1 MTTPPMMLVVTTLGR
16 VVPLRRLLDSA
27 VPQLGPDDRIVVV
40 AQGNVAD
47 VQALVDAADTRGRVS
62 ALTSGRGASLGR
74 NTGIAALASA
84 GDDALVMFPNDTT
97 WFPENSIEAIRRLVA
112 DAPGGAVT
120 VSTEIGPRF
129 ALPAPGTTL
138 DTSTV
143 WNVIEMSLVIRLGLL
158 RGVGGFDVSIGS
170 GAATPWQAGEVTD
183 LLMRVLAAE
192 PAIAR
197 RFIWTRAED
206 VYVGGVPESIG
217 LSASERRWK
226 IRAYGRGIG
235 RVLARH
241 PFPLWH
247 RWGFV
252 FAGLLVGLRR
262 GNEYGLTDGLHAFV
276 GRLEGVLGRALGST
290 RLTAVRR

>member
-1 MTTPPMMLVVTTLGR
+1 MTSPPIVLVVTTLGR
-16 VVPLRRLLDSA
+16 VVPLRRLLESV
-27 VPQLGPDDRIVVV
+27 VPQLDAGDRIVVV
-40 AQGNVAD
+40 AQDHFAD
-47 VQALVDAADTRGRVS
+47 VQALVSAADTHGRVS
-62 ALTSGRGASLGR
+62 TLTSGRGASRGR
-74 NTGIAALASA
+74 NTGIATLTDV

-97 WFPENSIEAIRRLVA
+97 WFPADSISAIRRLVS

-129 ALPAPGTTL
+129 VLPAPGTTL

-143 WNVIEMSLVIRLGLL
+143 WSVIEMSLVIRLGLL
-158 RGVGGFDVSIGS
+158 RDVDGFDVSIGS

-183 LLMRVLAAE
+183 LLMRVLTTE

-197 RFIWTRAED
+197 RFIWTRAEE
-206 VYVGGVPESIG
+206 VCVGGVPESTG
-217 LSASERRWK
+217 LSVRERRWK
-226 IRAYGRGIG
+226 IRAYGRGTG

-241 PFPLWH
+241 HFPLWH

-262 GNEYGLTDGLHAFV
+262 GDEYGVTDGLHAFV

-290 RLTAVRR
+290 HVTAVRR